1 MKTNRY
7 GVWGAAS
14 LLVLTFGSLTVMAD
28 SSSGDARIQAV
39 AQDKLFH
46 ARVGDNVAVRVE
58 EGVATLDGA
67 VDSIGQKER
76 AVKEVWKVEGVT
88 QITDKLR
95 VEAAGADDSV
105 ILKEASRRIRK
116 YAFYSIFDNVDLSSK
131 DGMVVLKGQVTQPWR
146 RADIARIVEMVPGV
160 RAMENSLE
168 VLPVSPFDD
177 EIRLRVARAIYR
189 EPGLSRYSI
198 QAYPPIHIVVK
209 NGNVR
214 LTGVVNN
221 AVEKALAERAAR
233 FAATYFGLENNLL
246 VESEMNRARS

>member
-7 GVWGAAS
+7 GVWGVAG
-14 LLVLTFGSLTVMAD
+14 LLVLAFGSLTVMAA
-28 SSSGDARIQAV
+28 SNSGDARIQAV

-76 AVKEVWKVEGVT
+76 AVKEVWKVGGVT

-95 VEAAGADDSV
+95 VEAAGADDNL
-105 ILKEASRRIRK
+105 ILNEASRRIRR
-116 YAFYSIFDNVDLSSK
+116 YAFYSIFDNVELLSK

-146 RADIARIVEMVPGV
+146 RADIARLVEMVPGV
-160 RAMENSLE
+160 RGLENSLE

-177 EIRLRVARAIYR
+177 QIRLRVARAIYR
-189 EPGLSRYSI
+189 EPGLSRYGI
-198 QAYPPIHIVVK
+198 QANPPIHIVVK
-209 NGNVR
+209 NGNVM

-233 FAATYFGLENNLL
+233 FAATYFGLENKLL
-246 VESEMNRARS
+246 VETEMNRARS

>member
-14 LLVLTFGSLTVMAD
+14 LLVLAFGSLTVMAA
-28 SSSGDARIQAV
+28 STSGDARIQAA

-46 ARVGDNVAVRVE
+46 ARVGDKVAVRVVD
-58 EGVATLDGA
+58 GVATLEGA

-88 QITDKLR
+88 QITDKLT
-95 VEAAGADDSV
+95 VGAAAADDGV
-105 ILKEASRRIRK
+105 ILTEASRRIRR
-116 YAFYSIFDNVDLSSK
+116 YAFYGIFDNVELSSK
-131 DGMVVLKGQVTQPWR
+131 EGNVVLKGQVTQPWR

-160 RAMENSLE
+160 RTLENNLE
-168 VLPVSPFDD
+168 VLPVSAFDD
-177 EIRLRVARAIYR
+177 EVRLRVARAIYR

-209 NGNVR
+209 NGNVM

-233 FAATYFGLENNLL
+233 FAATYFGFENKLL